1 MLLDHTNICNHF
13 RNHSMLNRI
22 KSLLS
27 NPDKVEEGID
37 AQQIAVAA
45 GVLLIEIARADDDI
59 ADDEID
65 IAVNHLEHSF
75 QDSSFKI
82 DDVFK
87 ETIKDKSEDAI
98 SLYEFTDLINKEWDK
113 EKKIKLLQALWEV
126 ANADNQIDK
135 YEEYYIRKIKDL
147 LYLSDNDFIKAKIK
161 VLDDK

>member
-1 MLLDHTNICNHF
+1 
-13 RNHSMLNRI
+13 MLNRI

-27 NPDKVEEGID
+27 NRDKVEEGID

-75 QDSSFKI
+75 QDNSFKI

-98 SLYEFTDLINKEWDK
+98 SLFEFTDLINKEWDK

>member
-1 MLLDHTNICNHF
+1 
-13 RNHSMLNRI
+13 MLNRI